1 MPAEAGIHASINLS
15 RAQVEKAIG
24 LSLRRW
30 RPSACRRHGQF
41 PAEAD
46 RWDDRA
52 RLRTRLR
59 RAMLSAD
66 RRLRQLRLSG
76 KPRAILRHPR
86 LCLGYLKCRHPAV
99 FCAALPNLQPMGF
112 YAPAQIVRDAREHD
126 VEVRPIDMLASGWG
140 NRLEVGPNGPAV
152 RLGFR
157 QIDGFK
163 QKWGGGYRGT
173 SAAISRP
180 GDGRGAGCHSIPK

>member
-1 MPAEAGIHASINLS
+1 MDNFQQKLIDGMTGRGYERDFAERCYRQIEGFGSYGFPESHALS
-15 RAQVEKAIG
+15 
-24 LSLRRW
+24 
-30 RPSACRRHGQF
+30 F
-41 PAEAD
+41 
-46 RWDDRA
+46 
-52 RLRTRLR
+52 
-59 RAMLSAD
+59 
-66 RRLRQLRLSG
+66 
-76 KPRAILRHPR
+76 AILAYASA
-86 LCLGYLKCRHPAV
+86 YLKCRHPAV
-99 FCAALPNLQPMGF
+99 FCAALPDLQPMGF